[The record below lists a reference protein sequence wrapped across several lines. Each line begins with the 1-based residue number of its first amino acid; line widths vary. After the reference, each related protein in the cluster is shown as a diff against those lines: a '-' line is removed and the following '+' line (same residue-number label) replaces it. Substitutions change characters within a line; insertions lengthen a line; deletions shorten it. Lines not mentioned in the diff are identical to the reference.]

1 MKNQNS
7 TRYYA
12 DQHEKS
18 ICKALEARQTSGSGS
33 NRFEK
38 GDVVIPEIMLIEAKC
53 SMTEKKSIS
62 IKKEWL
68 EKVNEE
74 KFRNRLRFSSLCFNF
89 GPDGANYYIIDELL
103 MKYLVDILK
112 K

>member
-1 MKNQNS
+1 MKNQQS

-18 ICKALEARQTSGSGS
+18 ICKALGARQTSGSGS

-38 GDVVIPEIMLIEAKC
+38 GDVVVPDIMLIEAKC
-53 SMTEKKSIS
+53 SMSDKKSVS
-62 IKKEWL
+62 IKEEWL
-68 EKVNEE
+68 DKLKQET
-74 KFRNRLRFSSLCFNF
+74 FRNRLRFSSLCFNF
-89 GPDGANYYIIDELL
+89 CPDGANYYIIDELL
-103 MKYLVDILK
+103 MKYLIDILK